1 MELLWF
7 VLTGYGLT
15 QLIVYGS
22 IFEKAR
28 AYIKS
33 KSDFFGELVHCPMC
47 TGFWVGV
54 LLFGLNPFTELFN
67 FELNLVNSL
76 ICGWLGSGTSYLM
89 NMVFTDKGV
98 NFFHNHT
105 DGSQQQGCQ
114 DCGGPYQRMS
124 LEDIA
129 GAYEHDGGQGNEQ

>member
-1 MELLWF
+1 MGLLWF

-22 IFEKAR
+22 IFEKSR
-28 AYIKS
+28 SYIKS
-33 KSDFFGELVHCPMC
+33 KSSFLGELVHCPMC

-67 FELNLVNSL
+67 FELNLINSL

-89 NMVFTDKGV
+89 NMIFTDKGI
-98 NFFHNHT
+98 NIFHNH
-105 DGSQQQGCQ
+105 GEAPEQGCQ
-114 DCGGPYQRMS
+114 SCGEPYNRMG
-124 LEDIA
+124 LEEMVN
-129 GAYEHDGGQGNEQ
+129 AYEHNGGRGDEQK

>member
-7 VLTGYGLT
+7 ALTGYGLT

-28 AYIKS
+28 AFIKT
-33 KSDFFGELVHCPMC
+33 KSDFLGELVHCPMC

-54 LLFGLNPFTELFN
+54 LLFGLNPFTELFT

-105 DGSQQQGCQ
+105 DAAQQQGCP
-114 DCGGPYQRMS
+114 DCGPYRRAG
-124 LEDIA
+124 LEEIA
-129 GAYEHDGGQGNEQ
+129 GVYEHNGGKGNGQ